1 MSVITLYYCRCEV
14 ININQVVVETLINVT
29 YIIVLFILMLILWS
43 FFKDLSKKR
52 KEKSSKALY
61 KFWINYYKI
70 LALAS
75 IVFSIIFIGNLM
87 LKIINLIT

>member
-1 MSVITLYYCRCEV
+1 M
-14 ININQVVVETLINVT
+14 ININHVVVETLINVT
-29 YIIVLFILMLILWS
+29 YIIVLLILMLILWV
-43 FFKDLSKKR
+43 FFKDLAKKR
-52 KEKSSKALY
+52 KEKNSEVLH

-70 LALAS
+70 LALAF